1 MMKILLSIM
10 FIYSIS
16 FSQSKIGTS
25 AVPFLGIGIGAKSL
39 GMAGAYSAM
48 SGKSES
54 WYWNPSAVVLS
65 TGLNTHVHSA
75 NWLVDTKIS
84 SFSISNSLNNSLV
97 VGGYLNYLDY
107 GKEIVTTLD
116 EEFGTGDYWTASDF
130 VIGTGI
136 SWKITNRFSMGTV
149 GKLIRSKIYNETAS
163 TFALDLGLLYV
174 STHELIQFGANISN
188 LGPNM
193 ILDGKDLYKKIDIDP
208 DVQGHNETILARLK
222 TDEWPL
228 PIIFRIGLVGNLN
241 YKNIADI
248 KVSSDAVIPSDDQ
261 EHLNIGTEIKILN
274 MLVARAG
281 FRHIGKDNTEEG
293 LTVGFGFEIPLY
305 RKRIELNY
313 AYQQIGVF
321 GFVPHFEINYKN

>member
-130 VIGTGI
+130 VIGTGKEYSVEEFAKKTFDHIGLNYKDYI
-136 SWKITNRFSMGTV
+136 SIDE
-149 GKLIRSKIYNETAS
+149 KLIRPAEVDTLLANYSKAKKMLNWSPEI
-163 TFALDLGLLYV
+163 TFDELVVDMIESDLK
-174 STHELIQFGANISN
+174 A
-188 LGPNM
+188 
-193 ILDGKDLYKKIDIDP
+193 
-208 DVQGHNETILARLK
+208 
-222 TDEWPL
+222 
-228 PIIFRIGLVGNLN
+228 
-241 YKNIADI
+241 
-248 KVSSDAVIPSDDQ
+248 
-261 EHLNIGTEIKILN
+261 
-274 MLVARAG
+274 
-281 FRHIGKDNTEEG
+281 IGK
-293 LTVGFGFEIPLY
+293 
-305 RKRIELNY
+305 
-313 AYQQIGVF
+313 
-321 GFVPHFEINYKN
+321 